1 MQQYEIVVLY
11 HPDLE
16 IDLDKPMKKVEEIIS
31 SNGGKITANDN
42 WGKRKLAYRIAKSD
56 YAVYVIYTAELP
68 AEAVK
73 KINDIFNITDE
84 IIRFLITKPDLKKIA
99 KAEELKK
106 IQEER
111 AKRNAADPATDGE
124 ASKDA
129 DKES

>member
-16 IDLDKPMKKVEEIIS
+16 IDLEKPMKKIEDIIA
-31 SNGGKITANDN
+31 SNGGSITATDN

-56 YAVYVIYTAELP
+56 YAVYVIYSVEMPTD
-68 AEAVK
+68 AVK

-84 IIRFLITKPDLKKIA
+84 VIRFLITKPDFKKIA

-111 AKRNAADPATDGE
+111 AKRNAAESEKADET
-124 ASKDA
+124 STDA